1 MAAWLLKTEPST
13 YAFSDLVRE
22 KRTRWDGIKNPV
34 ALRYLGQAQVG
45 ETAVVYHTGDEK
57 RCVGLARITKPAY
70 ADPRKGNED
79 GKLVVVDLEAGE
91 ALATPV
97 TLAALKADPA
107 FSDSPLVRQ
116 GRLSFV
122 PLTDAQLARILALGA
137 S

>member
-22 KRTRWDGIKNPV
+22 KQTRWDGITNPV
-34 ALRYLGQAQVG
+34 ALRYLRQAQTG
-45 ETAVVYHTGDEK
+45 ETAVVYHTGDER
-57 RCVGLARITKPAY
+57 RCVGLARISKPAY
-70 ADPRKGNED
+70 ADPRND
-79 GKLVVVDLEAGE
+79 KLVVVDLEARD

-107 FSDSPLVRQ
+107 FADSPLVRQ

-122 PLTDAQLARILALGA
+122 PLTDAQLASILALAAGGG
-137 S
+137 